1 VISLAGQP
9 ERQPNLKKP
18 TALRGAVGVW
28 DCENSDRSEVREE
41 PEVVANRVSVWL
53 RPVQRSGAAWIMAE
67 SIYARTLTNLSI
79 YFDTFNIRLYN

>member
-28 DCENSDRSEVREE
+28 DCENSDRNENEDFYTSFLDCD
-41 PEVVANRVSVWL
+41 SFL
-53 RPVQRSGAAWIMAE
+53 
-67 SIYARTLTNLSI
+67 
-79 YFDTFNIRLYN
+79 